1 MRNNARRVLVRRR
14 WASWSI
20 RYGRTGGVVGMVGMC
35 ARSADVDITVL
46 YSDDRNSC
54 PFAQV
59 IKYFAMT

>member
-1 MRNNARRVLVRRR
+1 
-14 WASWSI
+14 
-20 RYGRTGGVVGMVGMC
+20 MVGMC